1 MSLGGPGR
9 GAPRIEPENG
19 RGVDGVERRSRAKEF
34 DLLAFLAKYASAI
47 ASPRRDP

>member
-9 GAPRIEPENG
+9 CAPSIEPENG
-19 RGVDGVERRSRAKEF
+19 RGVDGVERRSRAEF